1 MKTNLSAIFS
11 PDSEV
16 GRSLSSSQ
24 DGQLRLPFPCGDDS
38 SRKGKTMTT
47 DDDVNEGIDEDALDD
62 YLSPCTHCGD
72 GECDGEC
79 LEEEVG
85 DYLDQFYPEV
95 KK

>member
-1 MKTNLSAIFS
+1 
-11 PDSEV
+11 
-16 GRSLSSSQ
+16 
-24 DGQLRLPFPCGDDS
+24 
-38 SRKGKTMTT
+38 MTT
-47 DDDVNEGIDEDALDD
+47 DDDVNEEIDEDALDD

-79 LEEEVG
+79 LEEEVS